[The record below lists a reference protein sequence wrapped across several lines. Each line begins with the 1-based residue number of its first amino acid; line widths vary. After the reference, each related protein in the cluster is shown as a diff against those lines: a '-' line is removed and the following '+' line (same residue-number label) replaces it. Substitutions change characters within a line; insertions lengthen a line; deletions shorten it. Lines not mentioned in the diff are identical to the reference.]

1 MIVLLSRL
9 YELLYASEAIASY
22 EYTVKATT
30 ISRQGAML
38 APIRLTNEARAA
50 SASHSGETQGDASPP
65 PVPTTPAPTRL
76 FYYCDSI
83 ARATISGISSVCTLS
98 FASTAL
104 MPSPNM
110 VIHNG

>member
-30 ISRQGAML
+30 IYPQGAML

-65 PVPTTPAPTRL
+65 PIRTSPAPTR
-76 FYYCDSI
+76 FYRTVRESVED
-83 ARATISGISSVCTLS
+83 GDLSSFVS
-98 FASTAL
+98 RFFFS
-104 MPSPNM
+104 
-110 VIHNG
+110 

>member
-65 PVPTTPAPTRL
+65 PVRTAPAPTGRK
-76 FYYCDSI
+76 
-83 ARATISGISSVCTLS
+83 SV
-98 FASTAL
+98 
-104 MPSPNM
+104 
-110 VIHNG
+110 